1 MSKSTKAQSFEQQ
14 LTDLENVVKNMES
27 GDLTLEEALKQFE
40 LGVKLTQSCQ
50 TALDSAKLRIQQ
62 LTKDQELKPFSSADN
77 QE

>member
-62 LTKDQELKPFSSADN
+62 LTKVQELKPFSSADN